1 MQTNP
6 LGYERL
12 SNESIYK
19 FMRKNEFEVS
29 SNVWSNDAIGLLCKP
44 IRREKFYNIGPS
56 QSEIAYIIFGQSGT
70 IGLSFQFMVL
80 LLF

>member
-1 MQTNP
+1 MTQ
-6 LGYERL
+6 LCL
-12 SNESIYK
+12 
-19 FMRKNEFEVS
+19 F
-29 SNVWSNDAIGLLCKP
+29 LCKP
-44 IRREKFYNIGPS
+44 IRREKFYNIVPS